1 MKLHLGCGKRQLAG
15 YVHVDLA
22 DFPHIDL
29 RTSVDNLE
37 FFKSETVEEIYSS
50 HTFEYFD
57 RMEAPKVLGEWHR
70 VLKPEGRLYVTVP
83 DFDSLIKVYQESNSL
98 NKIIGPLFGRWII
111 GENLNPIFH
120 KTVWNEIELST
131 VLEGCGF
138 KSVERFDPVEYL
150 SAIDSN
156 YDDHSLA
163 FFPHMNRKGIQVSLA
178 LCAVK

>member
-15 YVHVDLA
+15 YVHVDIA

-37 FFKSETVEEIYSS
+37 FFNSETVEEIYAS

-57 RMEAPKVLGEWHR
+57 RIEAPKVLSEWYR

-83 DFDSLIKVYQESNSL
+83 DFDSLIKIYQESNSL

-120 KTVWNEIELST
+120 KTVWNEIEFST
-131 VLEGCGF
+131 VLEDSGF
-138 KSVERFDPVEYL
+138 KSVERFNPVEYL
-150 SAIDSN
+150 SAIDTN